1 MSKVYDEIQIRKNYA
16 ELTRMLIEKNITITS
31 MESATSGQFISLIT
45 DTEGAS
51 SIVKGA
57 LVTYS
62 NEAKIMEGV
71 PSKVIET
78 YSVYSKETAIAM
90 AERCRDL
97 FQADIGVGITGTMGN
112 IDPANRDA
120 SERGHVYYAVCFG
133 GKTQAFHIELDA
145 QPSRLQYKLAVAKE
159 VYETL
164 KDLIDQGK
172 Y

>member
-1 MSKVYDEIQIRKNYA
+1 MSKVYDEKEIRKNYA
-16 ELTRMLIEKNITITS
+16 GLTRLLIEKKMTITS

-62 NEAKIMEGV
+62 NETKIMEGV
-71 PSKVIET
+71 PSRVIDT
-78 YSVYSKETAIAM
+78 YTVYSRETASAM
-90 AERCRDL
+90 AERCRDI
-97 FQADIGVGITGTMGN
+97 FHADIGVGITGTMGN

-120 SERGHVYYAVCFG
+120 SDRGHIYYAICIR
-133 GKTQAFHIELDA
+133 GKTSAFHIELDA
-145 QPSRLQYKLAVAKE
+145 QPSRLHYKLAVAQE

-164 KDLIDQGK
+164 KDLIDRGE